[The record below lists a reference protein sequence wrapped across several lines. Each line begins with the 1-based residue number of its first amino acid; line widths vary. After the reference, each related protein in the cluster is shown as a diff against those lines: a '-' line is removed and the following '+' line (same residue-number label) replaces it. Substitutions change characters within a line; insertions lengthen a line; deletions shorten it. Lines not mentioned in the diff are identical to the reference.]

1 MRNGILVGGN
11 WIIDLVKIIDVFPG
25 EEKLANILEEYS
37 SNGGSAYNVIKD
49 LARLHVDFS
58 LSAVG
63 LVGEDERGRKI
74 LDDCTRLG
82 VNRDQLRI
90 TDKAATSYT
99 DVMSVQSMGKR
110 TFFHYRGAN
119 AFLDTGDFDFSNNE
133 KIFHLGYLL
142 LLDKLDTIGPN
153 GLTGAATVLKE
164 AKGKGLITTID
175 LVSENDSRFSTI
187 VPSALPF
194 VDVIFVN
201 EFEAEMLS
209 GVSGL
214 LEGDEVN
221 LEKCYAAAAR
231 ILKKGVKEWVLL
243 HFPKGAIGLS
253 SAGERIFQPCLDIPS
268 SKIMGAVG
276 AGDAFA
282 AGVLTGMHDNLP
294 MQRSLLYG
302 VCAAASSLFQAT
314 SSDGVLPLEECLLL
328 AKEYGF
334 KKEPSLVAD
343 LNRKSDM
350 FA

>member
-1 MRNGILVGGN
+1 
-11 WIIDLVKIIDVFPG
+11 
-25 EEKLANILEEYS
+25 
-37 SNGGSAYNVIKD
+37 
-49 LARLHVDFS
+49 
-58 LSAVG
+58 
-63 LVGEDERGRKI
+63 
-74 LDDCTRLG
+74 
-82 VNRDQLRI
+82 
-90 TDKAATSYT
+90 
-99 DVMSVQSMGKR
+99 MSVQSLGKR